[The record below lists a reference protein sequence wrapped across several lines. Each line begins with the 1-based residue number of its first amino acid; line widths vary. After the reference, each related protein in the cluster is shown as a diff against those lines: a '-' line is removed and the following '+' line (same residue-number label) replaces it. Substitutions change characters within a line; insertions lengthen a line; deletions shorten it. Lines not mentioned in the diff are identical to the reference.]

1 MLTSLG
7 LPFPVAAS
15 HDGVWTSVSGDGSVR
30 GTALPRSDFYVNP
43 GGSAS
48 GDAESLM
55 NAATLLGVPP
65 GGDFQLGA
73 RVAVEF
79 RSQFDA
85 GVLMIWV
92 DERNWAKFC
101 FEYSPADEPMVV
113 SVVTRE
119 VSDDANAFVVDGSSV
134 WLRVSRLDQVYA
146 FHASTDGR
154 TWRLIRVFTLGHDLD
169 DHRIGLEVQSPT
181 GEGCTVTF
189 DDIRF
194 TQARLGDLR
203 DGT

>member
-1 MLTSLG
+1 VLTSLG

-101 FEYSPADEPMVV
+101 FEFSPAAEPMVV
-113 SVVTRE
+113 SVVTRGS
-119 VSDDANAFVVDGSSV
+119 SDDANAFVAPGRSV
-134 WLRVSRLDQVYA
+134 GLRISRLGRAYA
-146 FHASTDGR
+146 FHACTDGT
-154 TWRLIRVFTLGHDLD
+154 TWTLVRVFDLGD
-169 DHRIGLEVQSPT
+169 DVAGHRVGFEAQSPT
-181 GEGCTVTF
+181 GDGCTVTF
-189 DDIRF
+189 TEIRF
-194 TQARLGDLR
+194 VEERLADLR
-203 DGT
+203 DGS